1 MAYKGSD
8 YYCDDSIVLRAMKE
22 AKKTGVIL
30 MVHAESADL
39 TDSLEICSKFNHS
52 GAAQANRLC
61 SIFFDCFHALFI

>member
-30 MVHAESADL
+30 MVLA
-39 TDSLEICSKFNHS
+39 
-52 GAAQANRLC
+52 GAASLIPSVIACVVLGLMIL
-61 SIFFDCFHALFI
+61 IFNVLSH